1 MKLSEHFDLSEFT
14 VSQEAVR
21 KGINNLPTDEIISR
35 LRDLCTH
42 ILEPIRDLAGKPL
55 SITSGYRSPELNQT
69 IGGSTTSQHCKGEA
83 ADFHAQGYTT
93 EELFQLVKS
102 SNIPYDQLIQEFS
115 SWVHVSYRP
124 NNRRQALYAVKENGQ
139 TKYEPA

>member
-21 KGINNLPTDEIISR
+21 KGIDNVATDSIIEC

-55 SITSGYRSPELNQT
+55 SITSGYRSPGLNAA
-69 IGGSTTSQHCKGEA
+69 IGGSITSQHCKGEA

-102 SNIPYDQLIQEFS
+102 SNIPYDQLLQEYG
-115 SWVHVSYRP
+115 SWIHVSYRP
-124 NNRRQALYAVKENGQ
+124 NGRKQALYAVMENGV
-139 TKYEPA
+139 TKYELA